1 MYHILISSV
10 KGEIKIINNLVSTI
24 KDSCHECYACVR
36 NCPVKALR
44 VKDGQAEVIE
54 NRCINCTNCVVI
66 CSQGAKEVKNYK
78 TDLKTKL
85 KKKNNKIVVGL
96 APSFPA
102 FNHDLNY
109 NDWENILS
117 KIGFDEVYEVSWG
130 AQLIINEYKK
140 LLKNSDKTIISSACP
155 VVVNYISKYYPQL
168 IDNLA
173 PIVSPMG
180 ALVKYLE
187 KTLDNKTKIVLIG
200 PCHAKKSEFANNK
213 KVFGVL
219 TFNEIYEM
227 FSDIFDH
234 DYKLENVIN
243 NDDTK
248 IDDEARRLPIAGG
261 LKSAVID
268 ELSTKDR
275 YIRAEGAEK
284 LSGLFEMII
293 NNELNPKFVDALFCE
308 GCINGVDLKDKS
320 HFKKEIAVDK
330 FVKEKNNKSNNYNY
344 DMDIIDNI
352 DFNTSFKKDPQ
363 LLNEPRE
370 DEIWEILAKTN
381 KYRKEDLLDCGACGY
396 ESCKEKAIAVYQDLA
411 EVEMCLPYLINEK
424 RNEISNV
431 KDLNLELDSIIDSS
445 YDGILVIDKNLN
457 VERVNSSYLKMVNLK
472 KENILSYNI
481 KELEGNKIIYPSAAL
496 LSFKEQKDITIV
508 QSTNNKRLLTTATPV
523 FSEDNEIIRIIVNAR
538 DIKEL
543 DMFVDNNYKN
553 NEKVKIKIDDK
564 NNHYNNMTHIVC
576 KSEKMKRI
584 LNVAD
589 KIADTNSTVLIT
601 GPSGVGKEVVARYI
615 HNLNKAREKFIK
627 INCGA
632 IPERLL
638 ESELF
643 GYETGAFSG
652 ARKEGK
658 PGIIEE
664 ANKGTLFLDEIGE
677 MPLNMQVKLLQVI
690 QEHKVTRIGG
700 VKQIDVDFRLI
711 TATNRDLKQMVN
723 NGDFREDLFYRL
735 NVIPINIP
743 ALTKRPDDIKPLLD
757 YYTEVFSKKYNREV
771 KFDPEVYT
779 ILLNY
784 SWPGNVREII
794 NLLERMIVTADQNSI
809 ISKNMVK
816 KQLNQFNQGENL
828 EDIIVNDIVP
838 LKKAVDEVEKKLLK
852 LAKKEGKTTY
862 EIAEILGVNQSTVV
876 RKLKKHFH

>member
-1 MYHILISSV
+1 M
-10 KGEIKIINNLVSTI
+10 
-24 KDSCHECYACVR
+24 
-36 NCPVKALR
+36 
-44 VKDGQAEVIE
+44 
-54 NRCINCTNCVVI
+54 
-66 CSQGAKEVKNYK
+66 
-78 TDLKTKL
+78 
-85 KKKNNKIVVGL
+85 
-96 APSFPA
+96 
-102 FNHDLNY
+102 
-109 NDWENILS
+109 
-117 KIGFDEVYEVSWG
+117 
-130 AQLIINEYKK
+130 
-140 LLKNSDKTIISSACP
+140 
-155 VVVNYISKYYPQL
+155 
-168 IDNLA
+168 
-173 PIVSPMG
+173 
-180 ALVKYLE
+180 
-187 KTLDNKTKIVLIG
+187 
-200 PCHAKKSEFANNK
+200 
-213 KVFGVL
+213 
-219 TFNEIYEM
+219 
-227 FSDIFDH
+227 
-234 DYKLENVIN
+234 
-243 NDDTK
+243 
-248 IDDEARRLPIAGG
+248 
-261 LKSAVID
+261 
-268 ELSTKDR
+268 
-275 YIRAEGAEK
+275 
-284 LSGLFEMII
+284 
-293 NNELNPKFVDALFCE
+293 
-308 GCINGVDLKDKS
+308 
-320 HFKKEIAVDK
+320 
-330 FVKEKNNKSNNYNY
+330 
-344 DMDIIDNI
+344 
-352 DFNTSFKKDPQ
+352 
-363 LLNEPRE
+363 
-370 DEIWEILAKTN
+370 
-381 KYRKEDLLDCGACGY
+381 
-396 ESCKEKAIAVYQDLA
+396 
-411 EVEMCLPYLINEK
+411 
-424 RNEISNV
+424 
-431 KDLNLELDSIIDSS
+431 
-445 YDGILVIDKNLN
+445 
-457 VERVNSSYLKMVNLK
+457 
-472 KENILSYNI
+472 
-481 KELEGNKIIYPSAAL
+481 
-496 LSFKEQKDITIV
+496 
-508 QSTNNKRLLTTATPV
+508 
-523 FSEDNEIIRIIVNAR
+523 
-538 DIKEL
+538 
-543 DMFVDNNYKN
+543 
-553 NEKVKIKIDDK
+553 
-564 NNHYNNMTHIVC
+564 
-576 KSEKMKRI
+576 
-584 LNVAD
+584 
-589 KIADTNSTVLIT
+589 
-601 GPSGVGKEVVARYI
+601 ARYI

>member
-187 KTLDNKTKIVLIG
+187 KRLDNKTKIVLIG

-227 FSDIFDH
+227 FSDIFDS

-553 NEKVKIKIDDK
+553 NEKIKIKIDDK
-564 NNHYNNMTHIVC
+564 NNHYNNMSHIVC

-584 LNVAD
+584 LKVAD

>member
-1 MYHILISSV
+1 M
-10 KGEIKIINNLVSTI
+10 
-24 KDSCHECYACVR
+24 
-36 NCPVKALR
+36 R

-78 TDLKTKL
+78 TELKTKL

-102 FNHDLNY
+102 FNHALNY

-140 LLKNSDKTIISSACP
+140 ILKNSDKTIISSACP

-219 TFNEIYEM
+219 TFTEIYEM

-234 DYKLENVIN
+234 DYKLENITN
-243 NDDTK
+243 NDNTK
-248 IDDEARRLPIAGG
+248 IGDEARRLPIAGG

-268 ELSTKDR
+268 ELSTQDR

-320 HFKKEIAVDK
+320 HYKKEIAVDK
-330 FVKEKNNKSNNYNY
+330 FVKEKNNKSNSYNYN
-344 DMDIIDNI
+344 MDKINNI
-352 DFNTSFKKDPQ
+352 DFNIHFKKNPQ

-381 KYRKEDLLDCGACGY
+381 KYSKEDLLDCGACGY
-396 ESCKEKAIAVYQDLA
+396 ESCREKAIAVYQDLA

-496 LSFKEQKDITIV
+496 LSFKEKKDITIV

-523 FSEDNEIIRIIVNAR
+523 FSEDNEIIRVIVNAR

-564 NNHYNNMTHIVC
+564 NNHYNNMSHIVC

-584 LNVAD
+584 LKVAD

-615 HNLNKAREKFIK
+615 HNVNKSREKFIK

-711 TATNRDLKQMVN
+711 TATNRDLKQMVK

-816 KQLNQFNQGENL
+816 KQLNQFNQGEDL

-838 LKKAVDEVEKKLLK
+838 LKKAVDEVEKKLLR